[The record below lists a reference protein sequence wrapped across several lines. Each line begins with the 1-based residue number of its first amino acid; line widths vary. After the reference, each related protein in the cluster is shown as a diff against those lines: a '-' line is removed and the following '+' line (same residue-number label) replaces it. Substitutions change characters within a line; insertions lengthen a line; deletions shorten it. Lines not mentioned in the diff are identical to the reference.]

1 MGLLSANPVL
11 LASSISKSTDAQP
24 ESRGI
29 VCQGLNH
36 PRARCSYCLIP
47 QFNVF
52 VQDLRDDMGDDMR
65 DDMAREG

>member
-1 MGLLSANPVL
+1 MIWLDITPKGAARGSDIKPY
-11 LASSISKSTDAQP
+11 QP

-52 VQDLRDDMGDDMR
+52 VQDLRDDMGDDMG
-65 DDMAREG
+65 DDMAGEG